1 MRNIT
6 KGVEPP
12 SLAQHRLT
20 SQADYGNLSPADK
33 DALRQCLVTEQRG
46 LCCYCMQSIRP
57 VQGSMK
63 IEHWHCQANYPDE
76 QLVYWNLLGS
86 CMGGDGQP
94 DSIKHCDTSKGN
106 KSLSRNPANPD
117 HHVEQLIR
125 YLPDGT
131 VTSSDQTFNAELSD
145 VLNLNA
151 AHLKNGR
158 AAALR
163 ALQQMTMKRGTL
175 SRQQWE
181 KLLGEWSGESHT
193 NDLQPYCGVIVY
205 WVRKKLVRR

>member
-20 SQADYGNLSPADK
+20 SHADYDNLSHADK
-33 DALRQCLVTEQRG
+33 DTLRQCLVTEQRG

-57 VQGSMK
+57 VEGSMK
-63 IEHWHCQANYPDE
+63 VEHWHCQDNYPDE
-76 QLVYWNLLGS
+76 QLAYSNLLGS
-86 CMGGDGQP
+86 CMGGDGQR
-94 DSIKHCDTSKGN
+94 DSVKHCDTSKGN
-106 KSLSRNPANPD
+106 RDLSRNPANRD
-117 HHVEQLIR
+117 HHVEELIR

-131 VTSSDQTFNAELSD
+131 ITASDEMFNAELSV

-158 AAALR
+158 VAALR
-163 ALQQMTMKRGTL
+163 ALQEMMRKRGTL
-175 SRQQWE
+175 NRQRWE
-181 KLLGEWSGESHT
+181 RLLGEWNGQSHT
-193 NDLQPYCGVIVY
+193 NDLRPFCGVIVY
-205 WVRKKLVRR
+205 WIRKKLARA